1 MKLLKCHIQNFGK
14 LQDFS
19 YDFQDGLNTIKQDNG
34 FGKTTFATF
43 IKSMF
48 YGLDTQ
54 ANARFEKSDRKRYL
68 PWQGGIYG
76 GSIEFEINSK
86 KYRIERTFGKKSADD
101 TFILYNLKTNLES
114 NDYSENIGEEIFKIN
129 KSAYERSTYIPQGQI
144 QIEMEDSINAK
155 LTNMLES
162 DNDINT
168 SEDAL
173 KKLNEAKKVY
183 KKDRGQGG
191 LIDEKKAR
199 LYELQR
205 KFENSKLDI
214 ENFDIRKKQ
223 LEAKTKEIS
232 NIEKQREEEQKLLGK
247 KIEQDR
253 LKAKKEI
260 YDSIINKY
268 QSCQEECKDYEKFFS
283 NGVPTNLFLE
293 NLTNKN
299 YEIEK
304 TKLEIANCKMTDEET
319 ENLELLKNKFKNDNI
334 SIEEIDKKIFEYSQI
349 QEIEALV
356 ETKKQEKEQTQK
368 ELDIVNQKRKKTLFT
383 IVLMLILII
392 LGICLVITN
401 VQKVVGIVIISVG
414 AVLGVL
420 SLFSK
425 NKRRKTSS
433 LSKEI
438 LNIQKEIESLQTK
451 KEEINNN
458 VESFIKQYYPEE
470 NSNKIL
476 DLTNLKTEYSD
487 YKVLVKNK
495 VSKDVSLQ
503 NLKINLEKLK
513 NEIENDLKI
522 YFESIN
528 KSYTD
533 LIQDLKIRIKQFEEI
548 KIELKDIIDKK
559 QKYEKENNI
568 DELKNIGEISASE
581 EDIKHK
587 IDVFNNQIDSLID
600 EKNQIKNKIEI
611 LENRIDESEYLESD
625 IESLKEEIINL
636 EEKYKIL
643 KTTEELL
650 KTSKENFSSS
660 YLKNMVIGFNKY
672 LSLIDT
678 KELKTSVDTNLD
690 VKIEV
695 NGSQKE
701 IKTFSAGYKDLI
713 YICMR
718 FSLIDALFNGETPFV
733 VLDDP
738 FVNLDE
744 SKTSKALE
752 ILQEFTKKYQVIYF
766 SCNESRI

>member
-86 KYRIERTFGKKSADD
+86 KYRIERTFD
-101 TFILYNLKTNLES
+101 
-114 NDYSENIGEEIFKIN
+114 IGEEIFKIN

-268 QSCQEECKDYEKFFS
+268 QSCQEECKEYKKFFS

-383 IVLMLILII
+383 IVLLLVLII

-425 NKRRKTSS
+425 NKRRKTLS

>member
-54 ANARFEKSDRKRYL
+54 ANARFEKSDRKRYI

-86 KYRIERTFGKKSADD
+86 KYRIERTFGKKATDD
-101 TFILYNLKTNLES
+101 TFKLYNLETNLES
-114 NDYSENIGEEIFKIN
+114 KDYSENIGEEIFKIN

-168 SEDAL
+168 SEEAL
-173 KKLNEAKKVY
+173 KKLNEAKKIY

-191 LIDEKKAR
+191 LIDEKKTK
-199 LYELQR
+199 LYDLQR
-205 KFENSKLDI
+205 KFENSKIDI
-214 ENFDIRKKQ
+214 ENFETRKNQ
-223 LEAKTKEIS
+223 LEEKINEIHTLE
-232 NIEKQREEEQKLLGK
+232 NQRIEEQKLLKK

-253 LKAKKEI
+253 VKAKKEV
-260 YDSIINKY
+260 YDSILTKY
-268 QSCQEECKDYEKFFS
+268 SSYQEEYKNFEKFFS
-283 NGVPTNLFLE
+283 NGIPTNSFLE
-293 NLTNKN
+293 NLANKN

-304 TKLEIANCKMTDEET
+304 TKLEISNCKITDEEAK
-319 ENLELLKNKFKNDNI
+319 ELEVLQNKYKNGNI
-334 SIEEIDKKIFEYSQI
+334 SIEEIDKNIFEYSQI
-349 QEIEALV
+349 QDIEEKV
-356 ETKKQEKEQTQK
+356 NTKKKEKEQKQND
-368 ELDIVNQKRKKTLFT
+368 LDIVNKKRKKVLIT
-383 IVLMLILII
+383 IILSLLLII
-392 LGICLVITN
+392 IGSGLIITN
-401 VQKVVGIVIISVG
+401 IQKIAGISLISTG
-414 AVLGVL
+414 I
-420 SLFSK
+420 LFGLFSFLSK
-425 NKRRKTSS
+425 NKRRKISS

-438 LNIQKEIESLQTK
+438 LNLQKEIEDMQNK
-451 KEEINNN
+451 KEEINHN
-458 VESFIKQYYPEE
+458 VENFLKQYYSAES
-470 NSNKIL
+470 SNKIL
-476 DLTNLKTEYSD
+476 DLTSLKTEYSN
-487 YKVLVKNK
+487 YKTLLKNK
-495 VSKDVSLQ
+495 ISKDVSLQ

-513 NEIENDLKI
+513 NEIEDDFKTYYI
-522 YFESIN
+522 SID

-533 LIQDLKIRIKQFEEI
+533 LIQDLKIKINQFEES
-548 KIELKDIIDKK
+548 KNQLKDIIDKK
-559 QKYEKENNI
+559 EKYEKENNV
-568 DELKNIGEISASE
+568 EEFKNIEEISASE
-581 EDIKHK
+581 EEIKHK
-587 IDVFNNQIDSLID
+587 IDVLNNKIDMLND
-600 EKNQIKNKIEI
+600 EKNQIKNQIEV

-625 IESLKEEIINL
+625 IENLKGEISNL

-643 KTTEELL
+643 NKTEELL
-650 KTSKENFSSS
+650 KTSKENFSSN
-660 YLKNMVIGFNKY
+660 YLKSMVIGFNKY

-701 IKTFSAGYKDLI
+701 IKTFSTGYKDLI

-718 FSLIDALFNGETPFV
+718 FSLIDALFSGETPFV

-766 SCNESRI
+766 SCNSSRI